1 MERRGRHTEQRP
13 HGMCCSGELFNKLC
27 RDFCNWLG
35 GMHRAICTTAFRG
48 QQAEQLDAWSIV
60 CEAMLMT
67 APLRDWTKPRST
79 YFCACFIR
87 TWADAFA
94 FIGDPR
100 LKVGQLH
107 TCSISALESFL
118 CAWPVSEREERDGRG
133 GQAHQFQRRST
144 ARPRPAGAAPSA
156 RSCAAAIRASIPRV
170 RARELPP
177 RDTST
182 RYLCPCPPWFHW
194 FRLRPSPAAQCT
206 GGAGRRD
213 IRPFRAHRGRRAR
226 AGSWQRRERPAQA
239 PAPILHP

>member
-13 HGMCCSGELFNKLC
+13 HGMCCSGELLNKLC

-48 QQAEQLDAWSIV
+48 QQAELLDAWSIV

-107 TCSISALESFL
+107 TCSGAQYLPLNRSFARGLYRSERMAEVDRRISFSDAALHAPDLLEPHRALAAVQQPSVPAFRECVRESFPP
-118 CAWPVSEREERDGRG
+118 A
-133 GQAHQFQRRST
+133 T
-144 ARPRPAGAAPSA
+144 PR
-156 RSCAAAIRASIPRV
+156 
-170 RARELPP
+170 
-177 RDTST
+177 RDT
-182 RYLCPCPPWFHW
+182 C
-194 FRLRPSPAAQCT
+194 
-206 GGAGRRD
+206 
-213 IRPFRAHRGRRAR
+213 
-226 AGSWQRRERPAQA
+226 A
-239 PAPILHP
+239 PAPPGSTGSA